1 MKRGI
6 TGVYHHVSPQ
16 HLKRYLAEFDFRY
29 NSRSVLGIADDAR
42 ADRLVRGIMGK
53 RLLYKDSSDLLLMLR
68 PDTPVPAGPDG
79 VPIDKPKE
87 RIDYLV
93 QQLDK
98 AKTKII
104 IPTPASVKHLSEQA
118 LPAHNRLSSI
128 CKSTR
133 CFASSPLTRG
143 QP

>member
-53 RLLYKDSSDLLLMLR
+53 RLF
-68 PDTPVPAGPDG
+68 PAGPDG

>member
-1 MKRGI
+1 M
-6 TGVYHHVSPQ
+6 
-16 HLKRYLAEFDFRY
+16 
-29 NSRSVLGIADDAR
+29 LGIADDAR

-53 RLLYKDSSDLLLMLR
+53 RLF
-68 PDTPVPAGPDG
+68 PAGPDG